1 MTVSKEIIQES
12 KINVIRSL
20 EYYLNA
26 TENEIHQFVK
36 RIEDEDSENW
46 TCGFA
51 DELVPDFEKM
61 RQENKDNK
69 PF

>member
-1 MTVSKEIIQES
+1 MAISK
-12 KINVIRSL
+12 KILELAKYNVIKLL

-26 TENEIHQFVK
+26 TENEINQFIK
-36 RIEDEDSENW
+36 RIEDEDPENW

-51 DELVPDFEKM
+51 DELVPDFKKM
-61 RQENKDNK
+61 RQENKDNE

>member
-1 MTVSKEIIQES
+1 MAISK
-12 KINVIRSL
+12 KILKLAKYNVIKLL

-26 TENEIHQFVK
+26 TENEINQFIK
-36 RIEDEDSENW
+36 RIEDEDPENW

-51 DELVPDFEKM
+51 DELVPDFKKM
-61 RQENKDNK
+61 RQENKDNE